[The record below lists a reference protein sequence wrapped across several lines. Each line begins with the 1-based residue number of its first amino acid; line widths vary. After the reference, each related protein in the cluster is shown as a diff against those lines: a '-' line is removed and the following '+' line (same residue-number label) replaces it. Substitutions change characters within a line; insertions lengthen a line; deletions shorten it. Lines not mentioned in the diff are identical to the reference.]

1 MKLSKAKNTVGWTY
15 KMISRDAAYKW
26 NFSKFS
32 LGNST
37 IQYFY
42 SLMNKSKNKLMM
54 FLMAEIKGM
63 LRSIADVSRRKKN
76 HT

>member
-1 MKLSKAKNTVGWTY
+1 MKLSKAKNTVGWPY
-15 KMISRDAAYKW
+15 KVIYWDAAYKW

-32 LGNST
+32 LGHST

-42 SLMNKSKNKLMM
+42 SLINISKNTLMM

-76 HT
+76 HP